1 MEKGHTARL
10 GASSPWRFGS
20 RPQRAC
26 REMAP
31 RGKVEKRRGG
41 TGDGEA
47 GLAGELGAW
56 LATSASSRRLHGVRG
71 KTEEGEGWSEGN
83 FVNRAKFKIS
93 FCKLNFSLLSWPQTK
108 NF

>member
-1 MEKGHTARL
+1 M
-10 GASSPWRFGS
+10 
-20 RPQRAC
+20 
-26 REMAP
+26 P
-31 RGKVEKRRGG
+31 RGEVEKRRGG

-56 LATSASSRRLHGVRG
+56 PATPASSRRLHGVRG

-93 FCKLNFSLLSWPQTK
+93 FCKLNFSPLSWPQMK